1 MPEQK
6 LIFLDIDGTL
16 LPPGE
21 MVAPDSAIAAVR
33 RAQAVGHKVFL
44 CTGRNY
50 RMTAPLLDLGFDG
63 FVCSAGGYVGC
74 GDQIL
79 VDLPLPAQQVQGL
92 CEVLEKNGV
101 ECTLEA
107 RDDTFGGQRMLR
119 RFETLLN
126 KPGRRLNS
134 EAERWRTAMKQGMT
148 LRPLSDYQ
156 GQPVYKVV
164 YIAPDEASLAE
175 ARRQYEHQFFFCES
189 CMELT
194 SSVINGELIDRR
206 FSKGEGIRAICRYLE
221 RPLSDTIGFGDSDND
236 LAMADV
242 VGISVCMANG
252 SESLKQRCQRICP
265 AVTEDGIARAFAELG
280 LG

>member
-1 MPEQK
+1 MADQK

-21 MVAPDSAIAAVR
+21 MVAPDSAIDAVR
-33 RAQAVGHKVFL
+33 RARAAGHKVFL

-50 RMTAPLLDLGFDG
+50 RMTAPLLEIGFDG

-74 GDQIL
+74 GDEIL
-79 VDLPLPAQQVQGL
+79 VDLPLPPQQVEGL
-92 CEVLEKNGV
+92 CQVLEQNGV

-119 RFETLLN
+119 RFDVLLH
-126 KPGRRLNS
+126 KPGRTLNS
-134 EAERWRTAMKQGMT
+134 EAERWRKAMQQGMT
-148 LRPLSDYQ
+148 LRPMADYQ

-189 CMELT
+189 RLDQV
-194 SSVINGELIDRR
+194 SPVINGELIDRR
-206 FSKGEGIRAICRYLE
+206 FSKGEGIRAICRHLG

-236 LAMADV
+236 LAMAEV

-252 SESLKQRCQRICP
+252 SSSLKRCCQRICP
-265 AVTEDGIARAFAELG
+265 AVTEDGIAREFAALG
-280 LG
+280 LI

>member
-1 MPEQK
+1 MC
-6 LIFLDIDGTL
+6 IRD
-16 LPPGE
+16 
-21 MVAPDSAIAAVR
+21 R
-33 RAQAVGHKVFL
+33 
-44 CTGRNY
+44 
-50 RMTAPLLDLGFDG
+50 
-63 FVCSAGGYVGC
+63 
-74 GDQIL
+74 
-79 VDLPLPAQQVQGL
+79 L

-189 CMELT
+189 RMELT

-206 FSKGEGIRAICRYLE
+206 FSKGEGIRAICRC
-221 RPLSDTIGFGDSDND
+221 
-236 LAMADV
+236 V
-242 VGISVCMANG
+242 
-252 SESLKQRCQRICP
+252 
-265 AVTEDGIARAFAELG
+265 
-280 LG
+280 